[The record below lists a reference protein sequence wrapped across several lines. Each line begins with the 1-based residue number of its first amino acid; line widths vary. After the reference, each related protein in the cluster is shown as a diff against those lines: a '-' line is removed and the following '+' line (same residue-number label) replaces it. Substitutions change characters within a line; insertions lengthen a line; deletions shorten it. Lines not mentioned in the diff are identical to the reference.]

1 MPTST
6 PPTNARE
13 RQKRERRLALIE
25 AAQRL
30 VGERGLDD
38 VTVEEISSAAGLS
51 TRTFFNYFD
60 SKDDALLA
68 LPDERGF
75 DDLLERV
82 RSVAPGLS
90 LQQIAVRLFA
100 EHVAVGIAPA
110 SRHADRHELL
120 SRHPHLFAAGFRRMN
135 EAQDAF
141 AAALRAEAA
150 RRGVLEDADPAWAN
164 VVIAAAAG
172 ATRAVVIQSNH
183 AGEIIS
189 AGQIEDRVNALLTTT
204 WENIA

>member
-60 SKDDALLA
+60 SKDDAVLGIQEIDLDAEVRARFVSGGPTGRLMTDLEALVAGFLKDAAPNIEQVERAMRLLTSE
-68 LPDERGF
+68 P
-75 DDLLERV
+75 
-82 RSVAPGLS
+82 
-90 LQQIAVRLFA
+90 RLMQR
-100 EHVAVGIAPA
+100 HVAWHQRIVGEFE
-110 SRHADRHELL
+110 ELL
-120 SRHPHLFAAGFRRMN
+120 SERRNARPSPVDDDTIGMVAALLMRSSALAWARSGY
-135 EAQDAF
+135 EGD
-141 AAALRAEAA
+141 AAAHLPEAVAQLR
-150 RRGVLEDADPAWAN
+150 
-164 VVIAAAAG
+164 
-172 ATRAVVIQSNH
+172 
-183 AGEIIS
+183 
-189 AGQIEDRVNALLTTT
+189 LLLDD
-204 WENIA
+204 